1 MAITVNDVKFT
12 EILTTKSNDTYTFE
26 VPAVIE
32 VTYTKKDKQYKLI
45 LSLNKGFR
53 TDGASVPALFTW
65 FLPKWDKKNMVY
77 NCGAIVHDCLY
88 TTKGI
93 SGLFTR
99 EECDDFIR
107 GIWRISGISRFR
119 AGVGDVC
126 LFLFGGG
133 DKHWGIDDL
142 DNVKNKLMSFDVI
155 QI

>member
-1 MAITVNDVKFT
+1 
-12 EILTTKSNDTYTFE
+12 
-26 VPAVIE
+26 
-32 VTYTKKDKQYKLI
+32 
-45 LSLNKGFR
+45 
-53 TDGASVPALFTW
+53 
-65 FLPKWDKKNMVY
+65 MVY

-142 DNVKNKLMSFDVI
+142 DNVKIN
-155 QI
+155 